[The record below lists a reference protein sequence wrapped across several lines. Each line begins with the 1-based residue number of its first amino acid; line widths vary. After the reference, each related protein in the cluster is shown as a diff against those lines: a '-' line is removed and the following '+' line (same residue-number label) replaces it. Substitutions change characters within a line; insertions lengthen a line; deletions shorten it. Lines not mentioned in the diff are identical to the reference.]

1 MYFKKLIGNRIY
13 LSPIDKND
21 YPKYTKWINDMEVAV
36 GMTFANMLIDEES
49 EKNALERLVKAQ
61 FNFAI
66 ILKENDEVIGNV
78 GFPKLDYIN
87 RIGEVGIFIGDKN
100 YWKNGYGKESLELLL
115 DFGFNLLNLNNIY
128 LRVYSFNTPAIKC
141 YEKIGFK
148 EAGRLREAK
157 IIGGNKYD
165 ELYMDILAKE
175 FKSPYVLSVLEDK
188 FNKK

>member
-1 MYFKKLIGNRIY
+1 MYLKKLIGNKIY

-21 YPKYTKWINDMEVAV
+21 YPKYTKWINDMEVSL

-49 EKNALERLVKAQ
+49 EKNALERLAKEQ

-87 RIGEVGIFIGDKN
+87 RTGEVGIFIGDKN
-100 YWKNGYGKESLELLL
+100 YWGNGYGKEALELLL

-128 LRVYSFNTPAIKC
+128 LRVYSFNTQAIRC
-141 YEKIGFK
+141 YKKIGFK

-175 FKSPYVLSVLEDK
+175 FKSPYVLSILE
-188 FNKK
+188 NKINS

>member
-1 MYFKKLIGNRIY
+1 MYLKKLIGNKIY

-21 YPKYTKWINDMEVAV
+21 YPKYTKWINDMEVSL

-49 EKNALERLVKAQ
+49 EKNALERLAKEQ

-87 RIGEVGIFIGDKN
+87 RTGEVGIFIGDKN
-100 YWKNGYGKESLELLL
+100 YWGNGYGKEALELLL

-128 LRVYSFNTPAIKC
+128 LKVYSFNTQAIKC
-141 YEKIGFK
+141 YKKIGFK
-148 EAGRLREAK
+148 EAGKLREAK
-157 IIGGNKYD
+157 IICGNKYD
-165 ELYMDILAKE
+165 EVYMDMLAKE
-175 FKSPYVLSVLEDK
+175 FKSPYILSILE
-188 FNKK
+188 NKINS